1 MVSGNYKVQAYD
13 QNVKDYMPVSP
24 GIGMHVEVR
33 DPSDK
38 IVLSRVSL
46 SFCITVSVILILLV
60 LLIRVMHKSTSHN

>member
-1 MVSGNYKVQAYD
+1 MQAYD

-33 DPSDK
+33 DPNDK

-46 SFCITVSVILILLV
+46 SFSIIHKFSHSVSVTEL
-60 LLIRVMHKSTSHN
+60 

>member
-1 MVSGNYKVQAYD
+1 MQAYD

-33 DPSDK
+33 DPNDK

-46 SFCITVSVILILLV
+46 SFSIIHKFSHSVSVTDLSCKCTRGLTMI
-60 LLIRVMHKSTSHN
+60 T